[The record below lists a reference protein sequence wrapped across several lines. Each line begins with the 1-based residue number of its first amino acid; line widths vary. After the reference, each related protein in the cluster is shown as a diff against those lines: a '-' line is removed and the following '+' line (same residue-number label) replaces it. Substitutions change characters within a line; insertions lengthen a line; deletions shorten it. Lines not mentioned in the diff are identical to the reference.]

1 MTVAPSDCVL
11 LLHGLARTPVSF
23 TVLAAALKQ
32 AGYTAISPAYPSTD
46 ASIRDLVDSLFPA
59 AMAECPSDAP
69 RVHFVTH
76 SMGGILLRL
85 WLSHAHPDRLG
96 RVVML
101 APPNHGSELVDTFG
115 DLEPFLWF
123 NGPAGLELGTG
134 EGSTPKALPL
144 PDYPLGVIAGDSP
157 VNLLTAALIE
167 GPNDGK
173 VSVESTRL
181 EGMADHITLPV
192 SHTYMM
198 NSPLV
203 IAQVLHFLREGH
215 FRHDLTRR
223 QAIEELLD
231 WRAVAERLVR
241 PGS

>member
-1 MTVAPSDCVL
+1 MTNDPDCVI

-23 TVLAAALKQ
+23 TLLEAALNE
-32 AGYTAISPAYPSTD
+32 AGFVTVNPSYPSTE
-46 ASIRDLVDSLFPA
+46 ASISALVDKVFPE
-59 AMAECPSDAP
+59 AMAACPASAP
-69 RVHFVTH
+69 KIHFVTH

-85 WLSHAHPDRLG
+85 WLSREHPDRLG
-96 RVVML
+96 HVVML

-115 DLEPFLWF
+115 DLEPFQWI

-134 EGSTPKALPL
+134 ESSTPKALPA
-144 PDYPLGVIAGDSP
+144 PDYPLGIIAGDRP
-157 VNLLTAALIE
+157 VNPITAALIE

-181 EGMADHITLPV
+181 NGMTDHITLPA

-198 NSPLV
+198 NNPLV

-223 QAIEELLD
+223 EAIDELLD
-231 WRAVAERLVR
+231 WRAVAARIVL